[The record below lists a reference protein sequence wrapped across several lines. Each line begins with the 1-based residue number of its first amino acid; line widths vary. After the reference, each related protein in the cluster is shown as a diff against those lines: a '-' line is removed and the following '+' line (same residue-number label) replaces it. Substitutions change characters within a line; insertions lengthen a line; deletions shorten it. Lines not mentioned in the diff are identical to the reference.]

1 MERRMGASLAF
12 LAFAVAALGGVMV
25 GNPIESVVGRA
36 IVALFA
42 FYGLGRLLGWLAE
55 RILAEREEALAQE
68 LDEQV
73 AAAGAGVEGA
83 VETSPAASL
92 AGSAEQQQRGN
103 VAAPAVG
110 TEAGG

>member
-12 LAFAVAALGGVMV
+12 LAFAVAALSGVMV

-42 FYGLGRLLGWLAE
+42 FYGLGRLLGWLGE

-73 AAAGAGVEGA
+73 AAAGVEGA

-92 AGSAEQQQRGN
+92 AGSAEQQQQGN